1 MAKQRKETARA
12 RAKDLIKAYTATGFN
27 QSELARQKGVSQSA
41 INQRLNSPIV
51 QQTFAEIM
59 DKNGLEDEMLVKKLK
74 EGLEATKVI
83 SAFVIVKP
91 DKDGEGNEAGMDS
104 PNPEV
109 RSMNADGKTV
119 DFIDIPDY
127 RTRHLYLH
135 TALEAKKIIK
145 PPANG
150 GGMQVSAVIF
160 NIGNPSMI
168 LSPAEQELINGHA
181 ADPG

>member
-1 MAKQRKETARA
+1 MPKLRPETARA
-12 RAKDLIKAYTATGFN
+12 RAKKLIKSYSATGLN
-27 QSELARQKGVSQSA
+27 QSELARLEGVSPSA
-41 INQRLNSPIV
+41 INQRLNKAHV
-51 QQTFAEIM
+51 QKTFAEIM
-59 DKNGLEDEMLVKKLK
+59 DSNGLEDAMLVEKIK

-91 DKDGEGNEAGMDS
+91 DKDGEGKEAGMQS

-109 RSMNADGKTV
+109 RSMSADGKTV

-168 LSPAEQELINGHA
+168 LSPAEERLINGHA